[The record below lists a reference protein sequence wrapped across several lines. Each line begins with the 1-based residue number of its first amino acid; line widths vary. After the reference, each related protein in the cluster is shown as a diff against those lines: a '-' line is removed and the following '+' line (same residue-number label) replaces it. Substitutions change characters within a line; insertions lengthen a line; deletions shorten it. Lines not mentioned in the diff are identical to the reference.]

1 LENPQVAIT
10 ILDEDNAEAYQ
21 IKGRAE
27 LISSGPL
34 FDETIKQLAPRKGL
48 PPLQYLVKIH
58 VDAVFDQSVG
68 PEAGRQI
75 AGGSHY
81 ERALH
86 S

>member
-1 LENPQVAIT
+1 MT

-21 IKGRAE
+21 IKGTAE
-27 LISSGPL
+27 LLTSGPL
-34 FDETIKQLAPRKGL
+34 FDETIQQLAPRRGL
-48 PPLQYLVKIH
+48 PPLQYVVKIK
-58 VDAVFDQSVG
+58 VEAVYDQSVG

-75 AGGSHY
+75 AGGGRY